1 MSVFCHISS
10 FLHVD
15 DGDGDDDDD
24 GAGDDGDGV
33 GDYAIDDKCLEF
45 YHMSVFCHMAAI
57 SDAIDKLNAPVKI
70 LSSERGLPSEMMIS
84 VSKLML

>member
-1 MSVFCHISS
+1 MLRILSHVWSAISR

-15 DGDGDDDDD
+15 DGDVDDD
-24 GAGDDGDGV
+24 DGV

-70 LSSERGLPSEMMIS
+70 LSSERGLPSQKMID

>member
-1 MSVFCHISS
+1 MW
-10 FLHVD
+10 FLAVVTIVPWVPQR
-15 DGDGDDDDD
+15 DDDD
-24 GAGDDGDGV
+24 
-33 GDYAIDDKCLEF
+33 IDDKCLEF
-45 YHMSVFCHMAAI
+45 YHMSVFYHMVAI